1 MKIRFYAHASF
12 RLEGDG
18 VAVVTDPYT
27 PGPAVSNFDPIAEP
41 ADIVVMSSATD
52 RFHSDPSHVGGAPVV
67 INAVDAPAEG
77 VTVQGVSIR
86 AFPSQ
91 ESLTWD
97 FGRDPD
103 DNAMYLIVLDG
114 LRCFHMGDIG
124 NPLAPEHLDALAGQ
138 VDVLFALTGGHATIA
153 LDDLD
158 AAIRAIQPRVII
170 PMHYYAPQGRLKI
183 YPVTEFTQRY
193 PAEMVTFVGGAE
205 LELSRATL
213 PGQPHIYVLEQS
225 R

>member
-1 MKIRFYAHASF
+1 
-12 RLEGDG
+12 
-18 VAVVTDPYT
+18 
-27 PGPAVSNFDPIAEP
+27 
-41 ADIVVMSSATD
+41 
-52 RFHSDPSHVGGAPVV
+52 
-67 INAVDAPAEG
+67 
-77 VTVQGVSIR
+77 
-86 AFPSQ
+86 
-91 ESLTWD
+91 
-97 FGRDPD
+97 
-103 DNAMYLIVLDG
+103 
-114 LRCFHMGDIG
+114 MGDIG

-213 PGQPHIYVLEQS
+213 PSQPHIYVLEQS